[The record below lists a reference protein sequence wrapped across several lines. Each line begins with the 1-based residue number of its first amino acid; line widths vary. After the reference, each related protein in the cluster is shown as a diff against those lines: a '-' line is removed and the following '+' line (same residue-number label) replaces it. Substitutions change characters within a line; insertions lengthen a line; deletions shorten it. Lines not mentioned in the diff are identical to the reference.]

1 MVVEEAAV
9 TLPAPPSARSTALGA
24 GLLAGQLLTSVLLV
38 VSTGGLLD
46 VMVSFEPPQV
56 SQDGSF
62 AFVAGAGIWF
72 SAEAGML
79 PVLLVTGAVL
89 ASRAVRAS
97 RGALS
102 AHAASTLHWVAVSQS
117 LGITIV
123 IVALLNGVTAAAT
136 IVALYA
142 LAAGSGMLGWLSD
155 RASRHDGSRGH
166 LWPYAFLTVIAIVP
180 WGVVAL
186 VQVTGIVVGAPA
198 SEGVRV
204 TTLVVLAA
212 TVLWA
217 VAEWAIARPAGIARD
232 PARAATL
239 RVASSAA
246 LASIPAGAVVA
257 LGVLGG

>member
-1 MVVEEAAV
+1 M
-9 TLPAPPSARSTALGA
+9 TLPAPPSARSAALGA
-24 GLLAGQLLTSVLLV
+24 GVLAGQLLVSVLLV

-46 VMVSFEPPQV
+46 VMVSFDPPQV

-62 AFVAGAGIWF
+62 AFVPGAGIWF

-89 ASRAVRAS
+89 AWLAVPAS

-102 AHAASTLHWVAVSQS
+102 GPAASTLHWVAVSQS

-123 IVALLNGVTAAAT
+123 IIAALNGVDEAAT

-155 RASRHDGSRGH
+155 RAPRHDGSRGH
-166 LWPYAFLTVIAIVP
+166 LWPYAFLTVLAIVP

-204 TTLVVLAA
+204 TTLVVLAVTA
-212 TVLWA
+212 LWA
-217 VAEWAIARPAGIARD
+217 AAEWAIARPAGLARD
-232 PARAATL
+232 PERAAAL

-246 LASIPAGAVVA
+246 LASIPAGAVVV